1 MSLGSPGP
9 HSATNSQPTNWPVM
23 VTKSNHPKEAH
34 PGVRS
39 RLPVASPTTAETA
52 AADASTTE

>member
-9 HSATNSQPTNWPVM
+9 HSATNSQPTNCPVT
-23 VTKSNHPKEAH
+23 VTRINHLKEAH
-34 PGVRS
+34 RVSGK
-39 RLPVASPTTAETA
+39 LPVASPTTAETA